1 MNRPSSTQSII
12 INSVLFVEMKQKQ
25 GVKPTQKEVR
35 QHLQTIYNQ
44 NPLIFGTSTWVSVAG
59 TFRSMISKAKNNT
72 DSNRGLEKYIK
83 VKDKK
88 GINVLSLKNKKQPS
102 KVR

>member
-1 MNRPSSTQSII
+1 MNRLSSTQAII
-12 INSVLFVEMKQKQ
+12 FYVRIFVMKKNLE

-35 QHLQTIYNQ
+35 EHLQTIYNQ
-44 NPLIFGTSTWVSVAG
+44 NPLMFGTSTWMSVAG

-88 GINVLSLKNKKQPS
+88 GINVLSLKKKKQPS